1 MKSSTDDKV
10 EGKYHKAK
18 GEVKET
24 VGELT
29 GDRDLESEGEAE
41 KAEGKVQEKVGQ
53 IKKVFDK

>member
-1 MKSSTDDKV
+1 MKSSTEDEA

-18 GEVKET
+18 GSVKEK

-29 GDRDLESEGEAE
+29 GDRSTEAKGEAE
-41 KAEGKVQEKVGQ
+41 QAEGKVQEKVGQ

>member
-18 GEVKET
+18 GDIKEK

-29 GDRDLESEGEAE
+29 GDRDLESEGEVE

>member
-18 GEVKET
+18 GELKET

>member
-24 VGELT
+24 VGEIT
-29 GDRDLESEGEAE
+29 SDRNLEAEGEAE
-41 KAEGKVQEKVGQ
+41 KREGKAQEKVGQ
-53 IKKVFDK
+53 IKKIFDK

>member
-1 MKSSTDDKV
+1 MKSSTEDKV

-18 GEVKET
+18 GEIKET

-29 GDRDLESEGEAE
+29 GDRDLEAEGSAE
-41 KAEGKVQEKVGQ
+41 KTEGKIKEKKGQ